1 MCISLSKMISTCI
14 AIVVACLLAGNTALA
29 PDHQEALAAK
39 GFPSPI
45 PLTSPEAPP
54 PAPESNLE
62 ETPVVSLLP
71 ITSMEILPIILDVV
85 TPTEIVPEVEDSN
98 LCQRCPIENNCQNL
112 CHCETGECID
122 IVTVATGSRAVS
134 SNYCSICRPTNRCRR
149 FHWCR
154 NRG

>member
-1 MCISLSKMISTCI
+1 MFSSRII
-14 AIVVACLLAGNTALA
+14 IVAVCLLTGNSILA
-29 PDHQEALAAK
+29 QVDQVAVPVEGL
-39 GFPSPI
+39 PSPS
-45 PLTSPEAPP
+45 PQTSPEAPP
-54 PAPESNLE
+54 PTPDSNME

-71 ITSMEILPIILDVV
+71 ITSVEILPVVLDVV

-98 LCQRCPIENNCQNL
+98 FCHRCPIENNCQNL
-112 CHCETGECID
+112 CNCETGECID

-134 SNYCSICRPTNRCRR
+134 SNYCSICRPTSCCRR